1 MDISLQIKSLLNEAE
16 LYRTQGLFQ
25 EAKQKYHAASAM
37 IHKIDKLKNKEKL
50 IKAIT
55 DKIQSL
61 EEKDE
66 KAKTGPPSPELSEKG
81 QNLIKNLFGEND
93 LQKAI
98 ALARFGQFERAVVE
112 LEALLKDEA
121 FRVEAGKNIIRC
133 KMATGTIDDAIDQYN
148 QWYSTDLFQT
158 SQMESIRIYLQQIMD
173 KRGLDKKLPTPVAE
187 KNGVHVPAESGG
199 IEFSMPEEEEEE
211 MLDIT
216 SIGITFNSGTQKGRM
231 VEFDVNFQ
239 SGDMLSL
246 IIPKSDKGMIEDLA
260 EGDSLDDIQFYS
272 PIAMFKGAALIA
284 SKTMIDSGPK
294 EGDFCLDLKVTS
306 T

>member
-1 MDISLQIKSLLNEAE
+1 MDISLQIKSLLHEAE
-16 LYRTQGLFQ
+16 LYRTQGLYQ

-50 IKAIT
+50 IAAISE
-55 DKIQSL
+55 KIQSL
-61 EEKDE
+61 EAKDE
-66 KAKTGPPSPELSEKG
+66 KANTGPSSPELSEKG

-98 ALARFGQFERAVVE
+98 ALARFGQFERAMVE
-112 LEALLKDEA
+112 LEALLKDDA

-148 QWYSTDLFQT
+148 QWFSSDLFQT

-173 KRGLDKKLPTPVAE
+173 KRGLDNQLPVPVAE
-187 KNGVHVPAESGG
+187 TESTDSGG

-216 SIGITFNSGTQKGRM
+216 SIGITFSSGTQKGRM

-246 IIPKSDKGMIEDLA
+246 IIPKNDEGMIEDLS

-272 PIAMFKGAALIA
+272 PIAMFKGTALIA